1 MTKRNIMLLS
11 DDLRM
16 SSGVGTMS
24 REIVLGTLQHY
35 NWVQIGGAIK
45 HPEAGKIVDMTESVR
60 EETGVEDAELT
71 IYPTSGYGNQEIVRD
86 LIVRHQVDA
95 LLIYTDPRF
104 WGWLFQM
111 EHEVRQHIPIFYYNI
126 WDDLPYPMY
135 NRNFYDSVDL
145 LMNISRQTVNIVKN
159 VRTEYEDWQ
168 VTYVPHGCNTES
180 FYPITSLHEEWG
192 ELKSFRAG
200 LADKDIEFIVLY
212 NSRNIRRKMPGD
224 VVLAFKT
231 FCDML
236 PKEKADK
243 CALLMHTQPRDENG
257 TDLPELVKA
266 VAPEA
271 KVYFSDQKLDN
282 KHMNFL
288 YNMAD
293 VTMLISSNEGF
304 GLSPAESHMAETPTI
319 LNVTGGP
326 QDQCGF
332 RLKGELLLEKHYSEI
347 HSLHDDRKWKNNPD
361 LTHGDWVKPV
371 WPSNRS
377 LVGSVPTPYIFDDRC
392 RFDDVAD
399 RLKEWYDTS
408 IEERER
414 CGALAREFVMD
425 PKVGQSVGE
434 MCRRFKADMDRVF
447 DKWKPRK
454 RFTLFG
460 TQEII

>member
-1 MTKRNIMLLS
+1 MAKRTIMLLS

-60 EETGVEDAELT
+60 EETGVEDAELM
-71 IYPTSGYGNQEIVRD
+71 IYPTSGYGNQELVRD

-111 EHEVRQHIPIFYYNI
+111 EHEIRQHIPIYYYNI

-145 LMNISRQTVNIVKN
+145 LMNISKQTVNIVKN

-168 VTYVPHGCNTES
+168 VTYVPHGCNTEA
-180 FYPITSLHEEWG
+180 FYPITSLHDEWE

-243 CALLMHTQPRDENG
+243 CCLLMHTQPRDENG

-266 VAPEA
+266 VAPDV
-271 KVYFSDQKLDN
+271 KVYFSDSKLDN

-293 VTMLISSNEGF
+293 VTINIASNEGW
-304 GLSPAESHMAETPTI
+304 GLSTTESLLTETPI
-319 LNVTGGP
+319 IVNVTGGL

-332 RLKGELLLEKHYSEI
+332 KKEDGSYITVDDYTTEWGSNHDGKYKECGE
-347 HSLHDDRKWKNNPD
+347 WA
-361 LTHGDWVKPV
+361 KPV
-371 WPSNRS
+371 FPSSIS
-377 LVGSVPTPYIFDDRC
+377 LVGSIPTPYIFDDRC
-392 RFDDVAD
+392 RWDDAAD
-399 RLKEWYDTS
+399 KIKEWYDMGD
-408 IEERER
+408 EERKR
-414 CGALAREFVMD
+414 CGELGREYAFSEKAGMTAEMMCQNFIDKMD
-425 PKVGQSVGE
+425 T
-434 MCRRFKADMDRVF
+434 AF
-447 DKWKPRK
+447 DKWTPRN
-454 RFTLFG
+454 RY
-460 TQEII
+460 EIVKV

>member
-1 MTKRNIMLLS
+1 MGIEKP
-11 DDLRM
+11 D
-16 SSGVGTMS
+16 
-24 REIVLGTLQHY
+24 
-35 NWVQIGGAIK
+35 AIL
-45 HPEAGKIVDMTESVR
+45 H
-60 EETGVEDAELT
+60 
-71 IYPTSGYGNQEIVRD
+71 
-86 LIVRHQVDA
+86 
-95 LLIYTDPRF
+95 YTDPRF

-111 EHEVRQHIPIFYYNI
+111 EHEIRQHVPIYYYNI
-126 WDDLPYPMY
+126 WDDLPFPMY

-180 FYPITSLHEEWG
+180 FFPITSLHEDWE

-200 LADKDIEFIVLY
+200 LADKEIEFIVLY

-224 VVLAFKT
+224 IVLAFKT

-266 VAPEA
+266 VAPDI
-271 KVYFSDQKLDN
+271 KIYFSDQKLDN

-293 VTMLISSNEGF
+293 VTINIASNEGW
-304 GLSPAESHMAETPTI
+304 GLGTTESLMTGTPII
-319 LNVTGGP
+319 LNVTGGM

-332 RLKGELLLEKHYSEI
+332 KYKGKYLTYKDYEWVHT
-347 HSLHDDRKWKNNPD
+347 LHDDRKWANNKD
-361 LTHGDWVKPV
+361 LTWGKWVKPV

-377 LVGSVPTPYIFDDRC
+377 MVGSPPTPYIFDDRC
-392 RFDDVAD
+392 RFDDVAQLIKD
-399 RLKEWYDTS
+399 WYDEGKENRTKYGEVGRAYCFR
-408 IEERER
+408 EES
-414 CGALAREFVMD
+414 GMTANL
-425 PKVGQSVGE
+425 
-434 MCRRFKADMDRVF
+434 MCQNFIKDMDNTF
-447 DKWKPRK
+447 DNWVSRKPYEMFK
-454 RFTLFG
+454 
-460 TQEII
+460 I

>member
-1 MTKRNIMLLS
+1 MAKRTIMLLS

-45 HPEAGKIVDMTESVR
+45 HPEAGKVVDMNESVR
-60 EETGVEDAELT
+60 EETGVDDAELM
-71 IYPTSGYGNQEIVRD
+71 IYPTSGYGNQEMLRD

-111 EHEVRQHIPIFYYNI
+111 EHEIRQHIPIFYYNI

-168 VTYVPHGCNTES
+168 VTYVPHGCNTDA
-180 FYPITSLHEEWG
+180 FYPITSLHDEWE
-192 ELKSFRAG
+192 ELKSFRNG
-200 LADKDIEFIVLY
+200 LANKNIEFIVLY

-224 VVLAFKT
+224 VVLAFKA

-236 PKEKADK
+236 PKEEADK
-243 CALLMHTQPRDENG
+243 CALLMHTQPRDDNG

-266 VAPEA
+266 VAPDA

-288 YNMAD
+288 YNMSDITINIA
-293 VTMLISSNEGF
+293 SNEGW
-304 GLSPAESHMAETPTI
+304 GLSTTESILTETPI
-319 LNVTGGP
+319 VVNVTGGL

-332 RLKGELLLEKHYSEI
+332 KKEDGSYLTVDDYTTEWGSNHNGRYKECGE
-347 HSLHDDRKWKNNPD
+347 WA
-361 LTHGDWVKPV
+361 KPV
-371 WPSNRS
+371 FPSTIS
-377 LVGSVPTPYIFDDRC
+377 LVGSIPTPYIFDDRC
-392 RFDDVAD
+392 RWDDTAD
-399 RLKEWYDTS
+399 KIKEWYDVGDD
-408 IEERER
+408 ERKR
-414 CGALAREFVMD
+414 CGELGKEYAFSDKAGMTAEMMCQNFIDKMD
-425 PKVGQSVGE
+425 TAFNKWTPRNRYEIVKV
-434 MCRRFKADMDRVF
+434 
-447 DKWKPRK
+447 
-454 RFTLFG
+454 
-460 TQEII
+460 

>member
-1 MTKRNIMLLS
+1 MAKRTIMLLS

-45 HPEAGKIVDMTESVR
+45 HPEAGKVVDMNESVR
-60 EETGVEDAELT
+60 EETGIEDAELM
-71 IYPTSGYGNQEIVRD
+71 IYPTSGYGNQEMVRD

-111 EHEVRQHIPIFYYNI
+111 EHEIRQHVPIYYYNI
-126 WDDLPYPMY
+126 WDDLPFPMY

-145 LMNISRQTVNIVKN
+145 LMNISKQTVNIVKN

-168 VTYVPHGCNTES
+168 VTYVPHGCNTEA
-180 FYPITSLHEEWG
+180 FYPITSLHDEWE

-243 CALLMHTQPRDENG
+243 CCLLMHTQPRDENG

-266 VAPEA
+266 VAPDV
-271 KVYFSDQKLDN
+271 KVYFSDSKLDN

-293 VTMLISSNEGF
+293 VTINIASNEGW
-304 GLSPAESHMAETPTI
+304 GLSTTESLLTETPI
-319 LNVTGGP
+319 IVNVTGGL

-332 RLKGELLLEKHYSEI
+332 KKEDGSYITVDDYTTEWGSNHDGRYKECGE
-347 HSLHDDRKWKNNPD
+347 WA
-361 LTHGDWVKPV
+361 KPV
-371 WPSNRS
+371 FPSSIS
-377 LVGSVPTPYIFDDRC
+377 LVGSIPTPYIFDDRC
-392 RFDDVAD
+392 RWDDAAD
-399 RLKEWYDTS
+399 KIKEWYDVGDD
-408 IEERER
+408 ERKR
-414 CGALAREFVMD
+414 CGELGKEYAFSEKAGMTAEMMCQNFIDKMD
-425 PKVGQSVGE
+425 T
-434 MCRRFKADMDRVF
+434 AF
-447 DKWKPRK
+447 DKWTPRN
-454 RFTLFG
+454 RY
-460 TQEII
+460 EIVKV

>member
-1 MTKRNIMLLS
+1 MAKRTIMLLS

-45 HPEAGKIVDMTESVR
+45 HPEAGKVVDMNESIR
-60 EETGVEDAELT
+60 EETGVEDAELM
-71 IYPTSGYGNQEIVRD
+71 IYPTSGYGNQEMVRD

-111 EHEVRQHIPIFYYNI
+111 EHEIRQHIPIYYYNI

-145 LMNISRQTVNIVKN
+145 LMNISKQTVNIVKN

-168 VTYVPHGCNTES
+168 VTYVPHGCNTEA
-180 FYPITSLHEEWG
+180 FYPITSLHDEWE

-236 PKEKADK
+236 PKEKAEK

-266 VAPEA
+266 IAPDI

-293 VTMLISSNEGF
+293 VTINIASNEGW
-304 GLSPAESHMAETPTI
+304 GLSTTESLLTETPI
-319 LNVTGGP
+319 IVNVTGGL

-332 RLKGELLLEKHYSEI
+332 KKEDGSYITVDDYTTEWGSNHDGRYKECGE
-347 HSLHDDRKWKNNPD
+347 WA
-361 LTHGDWVKPV
+361 KPV
-371 WPSNRS
+371 FPSSIS
-377 LVGSVPTPYIFDDRC
+377 LVGSIPTPYIFDDRC
-392 RFDDVAD
+392 RWDDAAD
-399 RLKEWYDTS
+399 KIKEWYDVGDD
-408 IEERER
+408 ERKR
-414 CGALAREFVMD
+414 CGELGKEYAFSKKAGMTAEMMCQNFIDKMD
-425 PKVGQSVGE
+425 TAFEKWTPRNRYEIVKV
-434 MCRRFKADMDRVF
+434 
-447 DKWKPRK
+447 
-454 RFTLFG
+454 
-460 TQEII
+460 

>member
-1 MTKRNIMLLS
+1 MAKRTIMLLS

-60 EETGVEDAELT
+60 EETGVEDAELM
-71 IYPTSGYGNQEIVRD
+71 IYPTSGYGNQEMVRD

-111 EHEVRQHIPIFYYNI
+111 EHEIRQHVPIYYYNI
-126 WDDLPYPMY
+126 WDDLPFPMY

-145 LMNISRQTVNIVKN
+145 LMNISKQTVNIVKN

-168 VTYVPHGCNTES
+168 VTYVPHGCNTEA
-180 FYPITSLHEEWG
+180 FYPITSLHDEWE

-243 CALLMHTQPRDENG
+243 CCLLMHTQPRDENG

-266 VAPEA
+266 VAPDV
-271 KVYFSDQKLDN
+271 KVYFSDSKLDN

-293 VTMLISSNEGF
+293 VTINIASNEGW
-304 GLSPAESHMAETPTI
+304 GLSTTESLLTETPI
-319 LNVTGGP
+319 IVNVTGGL

-332 RLKGELLLEKHYSEI
+332 KKEDGSYITVDDYTTEWGSNHDGRYKECGE
-347 HSLHDDRKWKNNPD
+347 WA
-361 LTHGDWVKPV
+361 KPV
-371 WPSNRS
+371 FPSSIS
-377 LVGSVPTPYIFDDRC
+377 LVGSIPTPYIFDDRC
-392 RFDDVAD
+392 RWDDAAD
-399 RLKEWYDTS
+399 KIKEWYDVGDD
-408 IEERER
+408 ERKR
-414 CGALAREFVMD
+414 CGELGKEYAFSEKAGMSAEMMCQNFIDKMD
-425 PKVGQSVGE
+425 T
-434 MCRRFKADMDRVF
+434 AF
-447 DKWKPRK
+447 DKWTPRN
-454 RFTLFG
+454 RY
-460 TQEII
+460 EIVKV

>member
-1 MTKRNIMLLS
+1 MAKRTIMLLS

-45 HPEAGKIVDMTESVR
+45 HPEAGKVVDMNESVR
-60 EETGVEDAELT
+60 EETGVDDAELM
-71 IYPTSGYGNQEIVRD
+71 IYPTSGYGNQEMLRD

-111 EHEVRQHIPIFYYNI
+111 EHEIRQHIPIYYYNI

-145 LMNISRQTVNIVKN
+145 LMNISRQTVNIVRN

-168 VTYVPHGCNTES
+168 VTYVPHGCNTKA
-180 FYPITSLHEEWG
+180 FYPITSLHEEWK
-192 ELKSFRAG
+192 ELQSFRDG
-200 LADKDIEFIVLY
+200 LADKNIEFIVLY

-236 PKEKADK
+236 PKEKAEK
-243 CALLMHTQPRDENG
+243 CALLMHTQPRDDNG

-293 VTMLISSNEGF
+293 VTINIASNEGW
-304 GLSPAESHMAETPTI
+304 GLSTTESLLTETPI
-319 LNVTGGP
+319 IVNVTGGL

-332 RLKGELLLEKHYSEI
+332 KKEDGSYITVDDYTTEWGSNHDGRYKECGE
-347 HSLHDDRKWKNNPD
+347 WA
-361 LTHGDWVKPV
+361 KPV
-371 WPSNRS
+371 FPSSIS
-377 LVGSVPTPYIFDDRC
+377 LVGSIPTPYIFNDRC
-392 RFDDVAD
+392 RWDDAAD
-399 RLKEWYDTS
+399 KIKEWYDVGDD
-408 IEERER
+408 ERKR
-414 CGALAREFVMD
+414 CGELGKEYAFSEKAGMTAEMMCQNFIDKMD
-425 PKVGQSVGE
+425 T
-434 MCRRFKADMDRVF
+434 AF
-447 DKWKPRK
+447 DKWTPREK
-454 RFTLFG
+454 YTL
-460 TQEII
+460 EAV

>member
-1 MTKRNIMLLS
+1 MTKRTIMILS

-45 HPEAGKIVDMTESVR
+45 HPEAGKIVDMSESVR

-135 NRNFYDSVDL
+135 NRDFYDSVDL

-159 VRTEYEDWQ
+159 VRSEYEDWQ

-180 FYPITSLHEEWG
+180 FYPITSLHEEWE
-192 ELKSFRAG
+192 ELKSFRNG

-236 PKEKADK
+236 PKEEADK

-266 VAPEA
+266 VAPDI
-271 KVYFSDQKLDN
+271 KIYFSDQKLDN

-293 VTMLISSNEGF
+293 ITINISSNEGW
-304 GLSPAESHMAETPTI
+304 GLSTTESLLTETPIIVNT
-319 LNVTGGP
+319 TGGL

-332 RLKGELLLEKHYSEI
+332 KKDDGSYLTVDDYTTEWGSNHDGRYKECGE
-347 HSLHDDRKWKNNPD
+347 WA
-361 LTHGDWVKPV
+361 KPV
-371 WPSNRS
+371 FPSSIS
-377 LVGSVPTPYIFDDRC
+377 LVGSIPTPYIFDDRC
-392 RFDDVAD
+392 RWDDTAD
-399 RLKEWYDTS
+399 KIKEWYDAGDD
-408 IEERER
+408 ERKR
-414 CGALAREFVMD
+414 CGELGREYAFSEQAGMTAEMMCQGFIDKMD
-425 PKVGQSVGE
+425 TAFSKWTPRNRYEIFKV
-434 MCRRFKADMDRVF
+434 
-447 DKWKPRK
+447 
-454 RFTLFG
+454 
-460 TQEII
+460 

>member
-1 MTKRNIMLLS
+1 MAKRTIMLLS

-45 HPEAGKIVDMTESVR
+45 HPESGKVVDMNESVR
-60 EETGVEDAELT
+60 EETGIEDAELM
-71 IYPTSGYGNQEIVRD
+71 IYPTSGYGNQEMVRD

-111 EHEVRQHIPIFYYNI
+111 EHEIRQHIPIYYYNI

-145 LMNISRQTVNIVKN
+145 LMNISKQTVNIVKN

-168 VTYVPHGCNTES
+168 VTYVPHGCNTEA
-180 FYPITSLHEEWG
+180 FYPITSLHDEWE

-243 CALLMHTQPRDENG
+243 CCLLMHTQPRDENG

-266 VAPEA
+266 VAPDV
-271 KVYFSDQKLDN
+271 KVYFSDSKLDN

-293 VTMLISSNEGF
+293 VTINIASNEGW
-304 GLSPAESHMAETPTI
+304 GLSTTESLLTETPI
-319 LNVTGGP
+319 IVNVTGGL

-332 RLKGELLLEKHYSEI
+332 KKEDGSYITVDDYTTEWGSNHDGRYKECGE
-347 HSLHDDRKWKNNPD
+347 WA
-361 LTHGDWVKPV
+361 KPV
-371 WPSNRS
+371 FPSSIS
-377 LVGSVPTPYIFDDRC
+377 LVGSIPTPYIFDDRC
-392 RFDDVAD
+392 RWDDAAD
-399 RLKEWYDTS
+399 KIKEWYDVGDD
-408 IEERER
+408 ERKR
-414 CGALAREFVMD
+414 CGELGKEYAFSKKAGMTAEMMCQNFIDKMD
-425 PKVGQSVGE
+425 T
-434 MCRRFKADMDRVF
+434 AF
-447 DKWKPRK
+447 DKWTPRN
-454 RFTLFG
+454 RY
-460 TQEII
+460 EIVKV

>member
-1 MTKRNIMLLS
+1 MAKRTIMLLS

-45 HPEAGKIVDMTESVR
+45 HPEAGKIVDMNESVR
-60 EETGVEDAELT
+60 EETGIEDAELM

-111 EHEVRQHIPIFYYNI
+111 EHEIRQHVPIYYYNI
-126 WDDLPYPMY
+126 WDDLPFPMY

-180 FYPITSLHEEWG
+180 FFPITSLHEDWE

-200 LADKDIEFIVLY
+200 LADKEIEFIVLY

-224 VVLAFKT
+224 IVLAFKT

-266 VAPEA
+266 VAPDI
-271 KVYFSDQKLDN
+271 KIYFSDQKLDN

-293 VTMLISSNEGF
+293 VTINIASNEGW
-304 GLSPAESHMAETPTI
+304 GLSTTESLLTETPIIVNT
-319 LNVTGGP
+319 TGGL

-332 RLKGELLLEKHYSEI
+332 KKDDGSYLTVDDYTTEWGSNHDGRYKECGE
-347 HSLHDDRKWKNNPD
+347 WA
-361 LTHGDWVKPV
+361 KPV
-371 WPSNRS
+371 FPSSIS
-377 LVGSVPTPYIFDDRC
+377 LVGSIPTPYIFDDRC
-392 RFDDVAD
+392 RWDDTAD
-399 RLKEWYDTS
+399 KIKEWYDMGD
-408 IEERER
+408 EERKR
-414 CGALAREFVMD
+414 CGELGREYAFSEKAGMTAEMMCQNFIDKMD
-425 PKVGQSVGE
+425 T
-434 MCRRFKADMDRVF
+434 AF
-447 DKWKPRK
+447 DKWTPRN
-454 RFTLFG
+454 RY
-460 TQEII
+460 EIVKV

>member
-1 MTKRNIMLLS
+1 MTKRTIMLLS

-45 HPEAGKIVDMTESVR
+45 HPEAGKIVDMSESVR
-60 EETGVEDAELT
+60 EETGIEDAELT

-159 VRTEYEDWQ
+159 VRSEYEDWQ

-180 FYPITSLHEEWG
+180 FFPITSLHEDWE
-192 ELKSFRAG
+192 ELKSFRNG

-236 PKEKADK
+236 PKEEADK

-266 VAPEA
+266 VAPDI
-271 KVYFSDQKLDN
+271 KIYFSDQKLDN

-293 VTMLISSNEGF
+293 VTINIASNEGW
-304 GLSPAESHMAETPTI
+304 GLSTTESLLTETPIIVNT
-319 LNVTGGP
+319 TGGL

-332 RLKGELLLEKHYSEI
+332 KKDDGSYLTVDDYTTEWGSNHDGRYKECGE
-347 HSLHDDRKWKNNPD
+347 WA
-361 LTHGDWVKPV
+361 KPV
-371 WPSNRS
+371 FPSSIS

-392 RFDDVAD
+392 RWDDTAD
-399 RLKEWYDTS
+399 KIKEWYDVGDD
-408 IEERER
+408 ERKR
-414 CGALAREFVMD
+414 CGELGREYAFSEQAGMTAEMMCQGFIDKMD
-425 PKVGQSVGE
+425 TAFSKWTPRNRYEIFKV
-434 MCRRFKADMDRVF
+434 
-447 DKWKPRK
+447 
-454 RFTLFG
+454 
-460 TQEII
+460 

>member
-1 MTKRNIMLLS
+1 MAKRTIMLLS

-45 HPEAGKIVDMTESVR
+45 HPEEGKIVDMTESIR
-60 EETGVEDAELT
+60 EETGVEDAELM

-111 EHEVRQHIPIFYYNI
+111 EHEIRQHIPIYYYNI

-145 LMNISRQTVNIVKN
+145 LMNISKQTVNIVKN

-243 CALLMHTQPRDENG
+243 CCLLMHTQPRDENG

-266 VAPEA
+266 VAPDV
-271 KVYFSDQKLDN
+271 KVYFSDSKLDN

-293 VTMLISSNEGF
+293 VTINIASNEGW
-304 GLSPAESHMAETPTI
+304 GLSTTESLLTETPIIVNT
-319 LNVTGGP
+319 TGGL

-332 RLKGELLLEKHYSEI
+332 KKDDGSYLTVDDYTTGWGSNHDGRYKKCGE
-347 HSLHDDRKWKNNPD
+347 WA
-361 LTHGDWVKPV
+361 KPV
-371 WPSNRS
+371 FPSSIS

-392 RFDDVAD
+392 RWDDTAD
-399 RLKEWYDTS
+399 KIKEWYDMGD
-408 IEERER
+408 EERKR
-414 CGALAREFVMD
+414 CGELGREYAF
-425 PKVGQSVGE
+425 SE
-434 MCRRFKADMDRVF
+434 RTIRAD
-447 DKWKPRK
+447 
-454 RFTLFG
+454 
-460 TQEII
+460 

>member
-1 MTKRNIMLLS
+1 MLLS

-45 HPEAGKIVDMTESVR
+45 HPEAGKVVDMTESVR
-60 EETGVEDAELT
+60 EETGVDDAELM

-111 EHEVRQHIPIFYYNI
+111 EHEVRQHIPIYYYNI

-168 VTYVPHGCNTES
+168 VTYVPHGCNTEA
-180 FYPITSLHEEWG
+180 FYPITSLHDEWE
-192 ELKSFRAG
+192 ELKSFRDG
-200 LADKDIEFIVLY
+200 LADKNIEFIVLY

-236 PKEKADK
+236 PKEEADK

-266 VAPEA
+266 VAPDI

-293 VTMLISSNEGF
+293 VTINIASNEGW
-304 GLSPAESHMAETPTI
+304 GLSTTESLLTETPI
-319 LNVTGGP
+319 IVNVTGGL

-332 RLKGELLLEKHYSEI
+332 KKEDGSYLTVDDYTTEWGSNHNGRYKECGE
-347 HSLHDDRKWKNNPD
+347 WA
-361 LTHGDWVKPV
+361 KPV
-371 WPSNRS
+371 FPSSIS
-377 LVGSVPTPYIFDDRC
+377 LVGSIPTPYIFDDRC
-392 RFDDVAD
+392 RWDDAAD
-399 RLKEWYDTS
+399 KIKEWYDVGDD
-408 IEERER
+408 ERKR
-414 CGALAREFVMD
+414 CGELGREYAFSEKAGMTAEMMCQNFIDKMD
-425 PKVGQSVGE
+425 T
-434 MCRRFKADMDRVF
+434 AF
-447 DKWKPRK
+447 DKWTPRN
-454 RFTLFG
+454 RY
-460 TQEII
+460 EIVKV

>member
-1 MTKRNIMLLS
+1 MAKRTIMLLS

-60 EETGVEDAELT
+60 EETGVEDAELM
-71 IYPTSGYGNQEIVRD
+71 IYPTSGYGNQEMVRD

-126 WDDLPYPMY
+126 WDDLPFPMY

-145 LMNISRQTVNIVKN
+145 LMNISKQTVNIVKN

-243 CALLMHTQPRDENG
+243 CCLLMHTQPRDENG

-266 VAPEA
+266 VAPDV
-271 KVYFSDQKLDN
+271 KVYFSDSKLDN

-293 VTMLISSNEGF
+293 VTINIASNEGW
-304 GLSPAESHMAETPTI
+304 GLSTTESLLTETPI
-319 LNVTGGP
+319 IVNVTGGL

-332 RLKGELLLEKHYSEI
+332 KKEDGSYITVDDYTTEWGSNHDGRYKECGE
-347 HSLHDDRKWKNNPD
+347 WA
-361 LTHGDWVKPV
+361 KPV
-371 WPSNRS
+371 FPSSIS
-377 LVGSVPTPYIFDDRC
+377 LVGSIPTPYIFDDRC
-392 RFDDVAD
+392 RWDDAAD
-399 RLKEWYDTS
+399 KIKEWYDMGD
-408 IEERER
+408 EERKR
-414 CGALAREFVMD
+414 CGELGREYAFSEKAGMTAEMMCQNFIDKMD
-425 PKVGQSVGE
+425 T
-434 MCRRFKADMDRVF
+434 AF
-447 DKWKPRK
+447 DKWTPRN
-454 RFTLFG
+454 RY
-460 TQEII
+460 EIVKV

>member
-1 MTKRNIMLLS
+1 MAKRTIMLLS

-45 HPEAGKIVDMTESVR
+45 HPEAGKIVDMSESVR

-212 NSRNIRRKMPGD
+212 NSRNIRRKVPGD
-224 VVLAFKT
+224 VVLAYKT

-236 PKEKADK
+236 PKEDADK
-243 CALLMHTQPRDENG
+243 CALVMHTQPVDENG

-266 VAPEA
+266 VAPDV
-271 KVYFSDQKLDN
+271 KVYFSDSKLDN

-293 VTMLISSNEGF
+293 VTINIASNEGW
-304 GLSPAESHMAETPTI
+304 GLSTTESLLTETPI
-319 LNVTGGP
+319 IVNVTGGL

-332 RLKGELLLEKHYSEI
+332 KKEDGSYITVDDYTTEWGSNHDGRYKECGE
-347 HSLHDDRKWKNNPD
+347 WA
-361 LTHGDWVKPV
+361 KPV
-371 WPSNRS
+371 FPSSIS
-377 LVGSVPTPYIFDDRC
+377 LVGSIPTPYIFDDRC
-392 RFDDVAD
+392 RWDDAAD
-399 RLKEWYDTS
+399 KIKEWYDVGDD
-408 IEERER
+408 ERKR
-414 CGALAREFVMD
+414 CGELGKEYAFSEKAGMTAEMMCQNFIDKMD
-425 PKVGQSVGE
+425 T
-434 MCRRFKADMDRVF
+434 AF
-447 DKWKPRK
+447 DKWTPRN
-454 RFTLFG
+454 RY
-460 TQEII
+460 EIVKV

>member
-1 MTKRNIMLLS
+1 MAKRTIMLLS

-45 HPEAGKIVDMTESVR
+45 HPEAGKIVDMSESVR

-212 NSRNIRRKMPGD
+212 NSRNIRRKVPGD
-224 VVLAFKT
+224 VVLAYKT

-236 PKEKADK
+236 PKEDADK
-243 CALLMHTQPRDENG
+243 CALVMHTQPVDENG

-266 VAPEA
+266 VAPDV
-271 KVYFSDQKLDN
+271 KVYFSDSKLDN

-293 VTMLISSNEGF
+293 VTINIASNEGW
-304 GLSPAESHMAETPTI
+304 GLSTTESLLTETPIIVNT
-319 LNVTGGP
+319 TGGL

-332 RLKGELLLEKHYSEI
+332 KKDDGSYLTVDDYTTEWGSNHDGRYKECGE
-347 HSLHDDRKWKNNPD
+347 WA
-361 LTHGDWVKPV
+361 KPV
-371 WPSNRS
+371 FPSSIS

-392 RFDDVAD
+392 RWDDAAD
-399 RLKEWYDTS
+399 KIKEWYDMGD
-408 IEERER
+408 EERKR
-414 CGALAREFVMD
+414 CGELGREYAFSEKAGMTAEMMCQGFIDKMD
-425 PKVGQSVGE
+425 TAFSKWTPRNRYEIFKV
-434 MCRRFKADMDRVF
+434 
-447 DKWKPRK
+447 
-454 RFTLFG
+454 
-460 TQEII
+460 

>member
-1 MTKRNIMLLS
+1 MAKRTIMLLS

-60 EETGVEDAELT
+60 EETGVEDAELM
-71 IYPTSGYGNQEIVRD
+71 IYPTSGYGNQEMVRD

-111 EHEVRQHIPIFYYNI
+111 EHEIRQHIPIYYYNI

-145 LMNISRQTVNIVKN
+145 LMNISKQTVNIVKN

-168 VTYVPHGCNTES
+168 VTYVPHGCNTEA
-180 FYPITSLHEEWG
+180 FYPITSLHDEWE

-243 CALLMHTQPRDENG
+243 CCLLMHTQPRDENG

-266 VAPEA
+266 VAPDV
-271 KVYFSDQKLDN
+271 KVYFSDSKLDN

-293 VTMLISSNEGF
+293 VTINIASNEGW
-304 GLSPAESHMAETPTI
+304 GLSTTESLLTETPI
-319 LNVTGGP
+319 IVNVTGGL

-332 RLKGELLLEKHYSEI
+332 KKEDGSYITVDDYTTEWGSNHDGRYKECGE
-347 HSLHDDRKWKNNPD
+347 WA
-361 LTHGDWVKPV
+361 KPV
-371 WPSNRS
+371 FPSSIS
-377 LVGSVPTPYIFDDRC
+377 LVGSIPTPYIFDDRC
-392 RFDDVAD
+392 RWDDAAD
-399 RLKEWYDTS
+399 KIKEWYDVGDD
-408 IEERER
+408 ERKR
-414 CGALAREFVMD
+414 CGELGKEYAFSKKAGMTAEMMCQNFIDKMD
-425 PKVGQSVGE
+425 T
-434 MCRRFKADMDRVF
+434 AF
-447 DKWKPRK
+447 DKWTPRN
-454 RFTLFG
+454 RY
-460 TQEII
+460 EIVKV

>member
-1 MTKRNIMLLS
+1 MAKRTIMLLS

-60 EETGVEDAELT
+60 EETGVEDAELM
-71 IYPTSGYGNQEIVRD
+71 IYPTSGYGNQEMVRD

-111 EHEVRQHIPIFYYNI
+111 EHEIRQHVPIYYYNI
-126 WDDLPYPMY
+126 WDDLPFPMY

-145 LMNISRQTVNIVKN
+145 LMNISKQTVNIVKN

-180 FYPITSLHEEWG
+180 FYPITSLHDEWE

-236 PKEKADK
+236 PKEKAEK

-293 VTMLISSNEGF
+293 VTINIASNEGW
-304 GLSPAESHMAETPTI
+304 GLSTTESLLTETPI
-319 LNVTGGP
+319 IVNVTGGL

-332 RLKGELLLEKHYSEI
+332 KKEDGSYITVDDYTTEWGSNHDGRYKECGE
-347 HSLHDDRKWKNNPD
+347 WA
-361 LTHGDWVKPV
+361 KPV
-371 WPSNRS
+371 FPSSIS
-377 LVGSVPTPYIFDDRC
+377 LVGSIPTPYIFDDRC
-392 RFDDVAD
+392 RWDDAAD
-399 RLKEWYDTS
+399 KIKEWYDMGD
-408 IEERER
+408 EERKR
-414 CGALAREFVMD
+414 CGELGREYAFSEKAGMTAEMMCQNFIDKMD
-425 PKVGQSVGE
+425 T
-434 MCRRFKADMDRVF
+434 AF
-447 DKWKPRK
+447 DKWTPRN
-454 RFTLFG
+454 RY
-460 TQEII
+460 EIVKV

>member
-1 MTKRNIMLLS
+1 MAKRTIMLLS

-45 HPEAGKIVDMTESVR
+45 HPEAGKIVDMSESVR

-243 CALLMHTQPRDENG
+243 CCLLMHTQPRDENG

-266 VAPEA
+266 VAPDV
-271 KVYFSDQKLDN
+271 KVYFSDSKLDN

-293 VTMLISSNEGF
+293 VTINIASNEGW
-304 GLSPAESHMAETPTI
+304 GLSTTESLLTETPI
-319 LNVTGGP
+319 IVNVTGGL

-332 RLKGELLLEKHYSEI
+332 KKDDGSYLTVDDYTTGWGSNHDGRYKECGE
-347 HSLHDDRKWKNNPD
+347 WA
-361 LTHGDWVKPV
+361 KPV
-371 WPSNRS
+371 FPSSIS

-392 RFDDVAD
+392 RWDDTAD
-399 RLKEWYDTS
+399 KIKEWYDVGDD
-408 IEERER
+408 ERKR
-414 CGALAREFVMD
+414 CGELGREYAFSEQAGMTAEMMCQGFIDKMD
-425 PKVGQSVGE
+425 TAFSKWTPRNRYEIFKV
-434 MCRRFKADMDRVF
+434 
-447 DKWKPRK
+447 
-454 RFTLFG
+454 
-460 TQEII
+460 

>member
-1 MTKRNIMLLS
+1 MTKRTIMLLS

-45 HPEAGKIVDMTESVR
+45 HPEAGKIVDMSESVR

-145 LMNISRQTVNIVKN
+145 LMNISKQTVNIVKN

-236 PKEKADK
+236 PKEEADK
-243 CALLMHTQPRDENG
+243 CALLMHTQPIDENG
-257 TDLPELVKA
+257 TDLPA
-266 VAPEA
+266 VCEAMCPEY
-271 KVYFSDQKLDN
+271 KVYFSDRKLEPN
-282 KHMNFL
+282 QLNWL
-288 YNMAD
+288 YNIAD
-293 VTMLISSNEGF
+293 VTVNMASNEGF
-304 GLSPAESHMAETPTI
+304 GLGTCESLMAGTPII
-319 LNVTGGP
+319 LNVTGGM

-332 RLKGELLLEKHYSEI
+332 RYKGKILTSKDYEWV
-347 HSLHDDRKWKNNPD
+347 HSLHERKKWKDNDD
-361 LTHGDWVKPV
+361 LTWGEWVKPV
-371 WPSNRS
+371 WPACRS
-377 LVGSVPTPYIFDDRC
+377 LQGSVPTPYIFDDRSD
-392 RFDDVAD
+392 FEEVAD
-399 RLKEWYDTS
+399 QIHEWYKVPK
-408 IEERER
+408 EERDER
-414 CGALAREFVMD
+414 ALKGREYMMRD
-425 PKVGQSVGE
+425 DTYLSSKG
-434 MCRRFKADMDRVF
+434 MCDRFIEDMDTAFEKWTPRNNF
-447 DKWKPRK
+447 D
-454 RFTLFG
+454 LV
-460 TQEII
+460 EA

>member
-1 MTKRNIMLLS
+1 MAKRTIMLLS

-60 EETGVEDAELT
+60 EETGVEDAELM
-71 IYPTSGYGNQEIVRD
+71 IYPTSGYGNQEMVRD

-111 EHEVRQHIPIFYYNI
+111 EHEIRQHVPIYYYNI

-145 LMNISRQTVNIVKN
+145 LMNISKQTVNIVKN

-168 VTYVPHGCNTES
+168 VTYVPHGCNTEA
-180 FYPITSLHEEWG
+180 FYPITSLHTEWE

-293 VTMLISSNEGF
+293 VTINIASNEGW
-304 GLSPAESHMAETPTI
+304 GLSTTESLLTETPI
-319 LNVTGGP
+319 IVNVTGGL

-332 RLKGELLLEKHYSEI
+332 KKEDGSYITVDDYTTEWGSNHDGKYKECGE
-347 HSLHDDRKWKNNPD
+347 WA
-361 LTHGDWVKPV
+361 KPV
-371 WPSNRS
+371 FPSSIS
-377 LVGSVPTPYIFDDRC
+377 LVGSIPTPYIFDDRC
-392 RFDDVAD
+392 RWDDAAD
-399 RLKEWYDTS
+399 KIKEWYDMGD
-408 IEERER
+408 EERKR
-414 CGALAREFVMD
+414 CGELGREYAFSEKAGMTAEMMCQNFIDKMD
-425 PKVGQSVGE
+425 T
-434 MCRRFKADMDRVF
+434 AF
-447 DKWKPRK
+447 DKWTPRN
-454 RFTLFG
+454 RY
-460 TQEII
+460 EIVKV

>member
-1 MTKRNIMLLS
+1 MAKRTIMLLS

-24 REIVLGTLQHY
+24 KEIVLGTLQHY

-45 HPEAGKIVDMTESVR
+45 HPEAGKIVDMNESVR
-60 EETGVEDAELT
+60 EETGIEDAELM
-71 IYPTSGYGNQEIVRD
+71 IYPTSGYGNQEMVRD

-111 EHEVRQHIPIFYYNI
+111 EHEIRQHVPIYYYNI
-126 WDDLPYPMY
+126 WDDLPFPMY

-145 LMNISRQTVNIVKN
+145 LMNISKQTVNIVKN

-293 VTMLISSNEGF
+293 VTINIASNEGW
-304 GLSPAESHMAETPTI
+304 GLSTTESLLTETPI
-319 LNVTGGP
+319 IVNVTGGL

-332 RLKGELLLEKHYSEI
+332 KKEDGSYITVDDYTTEWGSNHDGRYKECGE
-347 HSLHDDRKWKNNPD
+347 WA
-361 LTHGDWVKPV
+361 KPV
-371 WPSNRS
+371 FPSSIS
-377 LVGSVPTPYIFDDRC
+377 LVGSIPTPYIFDDRC
-392 RFDDVAD
+392 RWDDAAD
-399 RLKEWYDTS
+399 KIKEWYDVGDD
-408 IEERER
+408 ERKR
-414 CGALAREFVMD
+414 CGELGKEYAFSEKAGMTAEMMCQNFIDKMD
-425 PKVGQSVGE
+425 T
-434 MCRRFKADMDRVF
+434 AF
-447 DKWKPRK
+447 DKWTPRN
-454 RFTLFG
+454 RY
-460 TQEII
+460 EIVKV

>member
-1 MTKRNIMLLS
+1 MAKRTIMLLS

-45 HPEAGKIVDMTESVR
+45 HPEAGKIVDMNESVR
-60 EETGVEDAELT
+60 EETGIEDAELM

-111 EHEVRQHIPIFYYNI
+111 EHEIRQHVPIYYYNI
-126 WDDLPYPMY
+126 WDDLPFPMY

-180 FYPITSLHEEWG
+180 FFPITSLHEDWE

-266 VAPEA
+266 VAPDT

-293 VTMLISSNEGF
+293 VTINIASNEGW
-304 GLSPAESHMAETPTI
+304 GLSTTESLLTETPIIVNT
-319 LNVTGGP
+319 TGGL

-332 RLKGELLLEKHYSEI
+332 KKDDGSYLTVDDYTTEWGSNHDGRYKECGE
-347 HSLHDDRKWKNNPD
+347 WA
-361 LTHGDWVKPV
+361 KPV
-371 WPSNRS
+371 FPSSIS
-377 LVGSVPTPYIFDDRC
+377 LVGSIPTPYIFDDRC
-392 RFDDVAD
+392 RWDDTAD
-399 RLKEWYDTS
+399 KIKEWYDMGD
-408 IEERER
+408 EERKR
-414 CGALAREFVMD
+414 CGELGREYAFSEKAGMTAEMMCQNFIDKMD
-425 PKVGQSVGE
+425 T
-434 MCRRFKADMDRVF
+434 AF
-447 DKWKPRK
+447 DKWTPRN
-454 RFTLFG
+454 RY
-460 TQEII
+460 EIVKV

>member
-1 MTKRNIMLLS
+1 MAKRTIMLLS

-60 EETGVEDAELT
+60 EETGVEDAELM
-71 IYPTSGYGNQEIVRD
+71 IYPTSGYGNQEMVRD

-111 EHEVRQHIPIFYYNI
+111 EHEIRQHIPIYYYNI

-145 LMNISRQTVNIVKN
+145 LMNISKQTVNIVKN

-168 VTYVPHGCNTES
+168 VTYVPHGCNTEA
-180 FYPITSLHEEWG
+180 FYPITSLHDEWE

-243 CALLMHTQPRDENG
+243 CCLLMHTQPRDENG

-266 VAPEA
+266 VAPDV
-271 KVYFSDQKLDN
+271 KVYFSDSKLDN

-293 VTMLISSNEGF
+293 VTINIASNEGW
-304 GLSPAESHMAETPTI
+304 GLSTTESLLTETPIIVNT
-319 LNVTGGP
+319 TGGL

-332 RLKGELLLEKHYSEI
+332 KKDDGSYLTVDDYTTEWGSNHDGRYKECGE
-347 HSLHDDRKWKNNPD
+347 WA
-361 LTHGDWVKPV
+361 KPV
-371 WPSNRS
+371 FPSSIS
-377 LVGSVPTPYIFDDRC
+377 LVGSIPTPYIFDDRC
-392 RFDDVAD
+392 RWDDTAD
-399 RLKEWYDTS
+399 KIKEWYDMGD
-408 IEERER
+408 EERKR
-414 CGALAREFVMD
+414 CGELGREYAFSEKAGMTAELMCQNFIDKMD
-425 PKVGQSVGE
+425 T
-434 MCRRFKADMDRVF
+434 AF
-447 DKWKPRK
+447 DKWTPRN
-454 RFTLFG
+454 RY
-460 TQEII
+460 EIVKV

>member
-1 MTKRNIMLLS
+1 MAKRTIMLLS

-45 HPEAGKIVDMTESVR
+45 HPEAGKIVDMNESVR
-60 EETGVEDAELT
+60 EETGIEDAELM
-71 IYPTSGYGNQEIVRD
+71 IYPTSGYGNQEMVRD

-111 EHEVRQHIPIFYYNI
+111 EHEIRQHIPIYYYNI

-145 LMNISRQTVNIVKN
+145 LMNISKQTVNIVKN

-168 VTYVPHGCNTES
+168 VTYVPHGCNTEA
-180 FYPITSLHEEWG
+180 FYPITSLHDEWE

-236 PKEKADK
+236 PKEKAEK

-293 VTMLISSNEGF
+293 VTINIASNEGW
-304 GLSPAESHMAETPTI
+304 GLSTTESLLTETPI
-319 LNVTGGP
+319 IVNVTGGL

-332 RLKGELLLEKHYSEI
+332 KKEDGSYITVDDYTTEWGSNHDGKYKECGE
-347 HSLHDDRKWKNNPD
+347 WA
-361 LTHGDWVKPV
+361 KPV
-371 WPSNRS
+371 FPSSIS
-377 LVGSVPTPYIFDDRC
+377 LVGSIPTPYIFDDRC
-392 RFDDVAD
+392 RWDDAAD
-399 RLKEWYDTS
+399 KIKEWYDMGD
-408 IEERER
+408 EERKR
-414 CGALAREFVMD
+414 CGELGREYAFSEKAGMTAEMMCQNFIDKMD
-425 PKVGQSVGE
+425 T
-434 MCRRFKADMDRVF
+434 AF
-447 DKWKPRK
+447 DKWTPRN
-454 RFTLFG
+454 RY
-460 TQEII
+460 EIVKV

>member
-1 MTKRNIMLLS
+1 MAKRTIMLLS

-60 EETGVEDAELT
+60 EETGVEDAELM
-71 IYPTSGYGNQEIVRD
+71 IYPTSGYGNQEMVRD

-111 EHEVRQHIPIFYYNI
+111 EHEIRQHVPIYYYNI
-126 WDDLPYPMY
+126 WDDLPFPMY

-145 LMNISRQTVNIVKN
+145 LMNISKQTVNIVKN

-168 VTYVPHGCNTES
+168 VTYVPHGCNTEA
-180 FYPITSLHEEWG
+180 FYPITSLHDEWE

-243 CALLMHTQPRDENG
+243 CCLLMHTQPRDENG

-266 VAPEA
+266 VAPDV
-271 KVYFSDQKLDN
+271 KVYFSDSKLDN

-293 VTMLISSNEGF
+293 VTINIASNEGW
-304 GLSPAESHMAETPTI
+304 GLSTTESLLTETPI
-319 LNVTGGP
+319 IVNVTGGL

-332 RLKGELLLEKHYSEI
+332 KKEDGSYITVDDYTTEWGSNHDGRYKECGE
-347 HSLHDDRKWKNNPD
+347 WA
-361 LTHGDWVKPV
+361 KPV
-371 WPSNRS
+371 FPSSIS
-377 LVGSVPTPYIFDDRC
+377 LVGSIPTPYIFDDRC
-392 RFDDVAD
+392 RWDDAAD
-399 RLKEWYDTS
+399 KIKEWYDVGDD
-408 IEERER
+408 ERKR
-414 CGALAREFVMD
+414 CGELGKEYAFSEKAGMTAEMMCQNFIDKMD
-425 PKVGQSVGE
+425 T
-434 MCRRFKADMDRVF
+434 AF
-447 DKWKPRK
+447 DKWTPRN
-454 RFTLFG
+454 RY
-460 TQEII
+460 EIVKV

>member
-1 MTKRNIMLLS
+1 MAKRTIMLLS

-60 EETGVEDAELT
+60 EETGVEDAELM

-111 EHEVRQHIPIFYYNI
+111 EHEIRQHVPIYYYNI
-126 WDDLPYPMY
+126 WDDLPFPMY

-243 CALLMHTQPRDENG
+243 CCLLMHTQPRDENG

-266 VAPEA
+266 VAPDV
-271 KVYFSDQKLDN
+271 KVYFSDSKLDN

-293 VTMLISSNEGF
+293 VTINIASNEGW
-304 GLSPAESHMAETPTI
+304 GLSTTESLLTETPI
-319 LNVTGGP
+319 IVNVTGGL

-332 RLKGELLLEKHYSEI
+332 KKEDGSYITVDDYTTEWGSNHDGKYKECGE
-347 HSLHDDRKWKNNPD
+347 WA
-361 LTHGDWVKPV
+361 KPV
-371 WPSNRS
+371 FPSSIS
-377 LVGSVPTPYIFDDRC
+377 LVGSIPTPYIFDDRC
-392 RFDDVAD
+392 RWDDAAD
-399 RLKEWYDTS
+399 KIKEWYDMGD
-408 IEERER
+408 EERKR
-414 CGALAREFVMD
+414 CGELGREYAFSEKAGMTAEMMCQNFIDKMD
-425 PKVGQSVGE
+425 T
-434 MCRRFKADMDRVF
+434 AF
-447 DKWKPRK
+447 DKWTPRN
-454 RFTLFG
+454 RY
-460 TQEII
+460 EIVKV

>member
-1 MTKRNIMLLS
+1 MAKRTIMLLS

-45 HPEAGKIVDMTESVR
+45 HPEAGKIVDMSESVR

-135 NRNFYDSVDL
+135 NRNIYDSVDL

-180 FYPITSLHEEWG
+180 FFPITSLHEDWE

-200 LADKDIEFIVLY
+200 LADKEIEFIVLY
-212 NSRNIRRKMPGD
+212 NSRNIRRKVPGD
-224 VVLAFKT
+224 VVLAYKT

-236 PKEKADK
+236 PKEDADK
-243 CALLMHTQPRDENG
+243 CALVMHTQPVDENG

-266 VAPEA
+266 VAPDV
-271 KVYFSDQKLDN
+271 KVYFSDSKLDN

-293 VTMLISSNEGF
+293 VTINIASNEGW
-304 GLSPAESHMAETPTI
+304 GLSTTESLLTETPI
-319 LNVTGGP
+319 IVNVTGGL

-332 RLKGELLLEKHYSEI
+332 KKEDGSYITVDDYTTEWGSNHDGKYKECGE
-347 HSLHDDRKWKNNPD
+347 WA
-361 LTHGDWVKPV
+361 KPV
-371 WPSNRS
+371 FPSSIS
-377 LVGSVPTPYIFDDRC
+377 LVGSIPTPYIFDDRC
-392 RFDDVAD
+392 RWDDAAD
-399 RLKEWYDTS
+399 KIKEWYDMGD
-408 IEERER
+408 EERKR
-414 CGALAREFVMD
+414 CGELGREYAFSEKAGMTAEMMCQNFIDKMD
-425 PKVGQSVGE
+425 T
-434 MCRRFKADMDRVF
+434 AF
-447 DKWKPRK
+447 DKWTPRN
-454 RFTLFG
+454 RY
-460 TQEII
+460 EIVKV

>member
-1 MTKRNIMLLS
+1 MAKRIIMLLS

-60 EETGVEDAELT
+60 EETGVEDAELM
-71 IYPTSGYGNQEIVRD
+71 IYPTSGYGNQEMVRD

-111 EHEVRQHIPIFYYNI
+111 EHEIRQHVPIYYYNI
-126 WDDLPYPMY
+126 WDDLPFPMY

-145 LMNISRQTVNIVKN
+145 LMNISKQTVNIVKN

-293 VTMLISSNEGF
+293 VTINIASNEGW
-304 GLSPAESHMAETPTI
+304 GLSTTESLLTETPI
-319 LNVTGGP
+319 IVNVTGGL

-332 RLKGELLLEKHYSEI
+332 KKEDGSYITVDDYTTEWGSNHDGRYKECGE
-347 HSLHDDRKWKNNPD
+347 WA
-361 LTHGDWVKPV
+361 KPV
-371 WPSNRS
+371 FPSSIS
-377 LVGSVPTPYIFDDRC
+377 LVGSIPTPYIFDDRC
-392 RFDDVAD
+392 RWDDAAD
-399 RLKEWYDTS
+399 KIKEWYDVGDD
-408 IEERER
+408 ERKR
-414 CGALAREFVMD
+414 CGELGKEYAFSKKAGMTAEMMCQNFIDKMD
-425 PKVGQSVGE
+425 T
-434 MCRRFKADMDRVF
+434 AF
-447 DKWKPRK
+447 DKWTPRN
-454 RFTLFG
+454 RY
-460 TQEII
+460 EIVKV

>member
-1 MTKRNIMLLS
+1 MAKRTIMLLS

-243 CALLMHTQPRDENG
+243 CCLLMHTQPRDENG

-266 VAPEA
+266 VAPDV
-271 KVYFSDQKLDN
+271 KVYFSDSKLDN

-293 VTMLISSNEGF
+293 VTINIASNEGW
-304 GLSPAESHMAETPTI
+304 GLSTTESLLTETPI
-319 LNVTGGP
+319 IVNVTGGL

-332 RLKGELLLEKHYSEI
+332 KKEDGSYITVDDYTTEWGSNHDGKYKECGE
-347 HSLHDDRKWKNNPD
+347 WA
-361 LTHGDWVKPV
+361 KPV
-371 WPSNRS
+371 FPSSIS
-377 LVGSVPTPYIFDDRC
+377 LVGSIPTPYIFDDRC
-392 RFDDVAD
+392 RWDDAAD
-399 RLKEWYDTS
+399 KIKEWYDMGD
-408 IEERER
+408 EERKR
-414 CGALAREFVMD
+414 CGELGREYAFSEKAGMTAEMMCQNFIDKMD
-425 PKVGQSVGE
+425 T
-434 MCRRFKADMDRVF
+434 AF
-447 DKWKPRK
+447 DKWTPRN
-454 RFTLFG
+454 RY
-460 TQEII
+460 EIVKV

>member
-1 MTKRNIMLLS
+1 MAKRTIMLLS

-45 HPEAGKIVDMTESVR
+45 HPEAGKIVDMNESVR
-60 EETGVEDAELT
+60 EETGIEDAELM

-111 EHEVRQHIPIFYYNI
+111 EHEIRQHIPIYYYNI

-145 LMNISRQTVNIVKN
+145 LMNISKQTVNIVKN

-168 VTYVPHGCNTES
+168 VTYVPHGCNTEA
-180 FYPITSLHEEWG
+180 FYPITSLHDEWE

-293 VTMLISSNEGF
+293 VTINIASNEGW
-304 GLSPAESHMAETPTI
+304 GLSTTESLLTETPI
-319 LNVTGGP
+319 IVNVTGGL

-332 RLKGELLLEKHYSEI
+332 KKEDGSYITVDDYTTEWGSNHDGKYKECGE
-347 HSLHDDRKWKNNPD
+347 WA
-361 LTHGDWVKPV
+361 KPV
-371 WPSNRS
+371 FPSSIS
-377 LVGSVPTPYIFDDRC
+377 LVGSIPTPYIFDDRC
-392 RFDDVAD
+392 RWDDAAD
-399 RLKEWYDTS
+399 KIKEWYDMGD
-408 IEERER
+408 EERKR
-414 CGALAREFVMD
+414 CGELGREYAFSEKAGMTAEMMCQNFIDKMD
-425 PKVGQSVGE
+425 T
-434 MCRRFKADMDRVF
+434 AF
-447 DKWKPRK
+447 DKWTPRN
-454 RFTLFG
+454 RY
-460 TQEII
+460 EIVKV

>member
-1 MTKRNIMLLS
+1 MLLS

-45 HPEAGKIVDMTESVR
+45 HPEAGKVVDMTESVR
-60 EETGVEDAELT
+60 EETGVDDAELM

-159 VRTEYEDWQ
+159 VRTKYEDWQ
-168 VTYVPHGCNTES
+168 VTYVPHGCNTEA
-180 FYPITSLHEEWG
+180 FYPITSLHDEWE
-192 ELKSFRAG
+192 ELKSFRDG
-200 LADKDIEFIVLY
+200 LADKNIEFIVLY

-236 PKEKADK
+236 PKEEADK

-266 VAPEA
+266 VAPDI

-293 VTMLISSNEGF
+293 VTINIASNEGW
-304 GLSPAESHMAETPTI
+304 GLSTTESLLTETPI
-319 LNVTGGP
+319 IVNVTGGL

-332 RLKGELLLEKHYSEI
+332 KKEDGSYLTVDDYTTEWGSNHNGRYKECGE
-347 HSLHDDRKWKNNPD
+347 WA
-361 LTHGDWVKPV
+361 KPV
-371 WPSNRS
+371 FPSSIS

-392 RFDDVAD
+392 RWDDAAGKI
-399 RLKEWYDTS
+399 KEWYDVGD
-408 IEERER
+408 EERKR
-414 CGALAREFVMD
+414 CGELGREYAFSEKAGMTAEMMCQNFIDKMD
-425 PKVGQSVGE
+425 T
-434 MCRRFKADMDRVF
+434 AF
-447 DKWKPRK
+447 DKWTPRN
-454 RFTLFG
+454 RY
-460 TQEII
+460 EIVKV

>member
-1 MTKRNIMLLS
+1 MAKRTIMLLS

-45 HPEAGKIVDMTESVR
+45 HPEAGKIVDMSESVR

-126 WDDLPYPMY
+126 RDDLPYPMY

-212 NSRNIRRKMPGD
+212 NSRNIRRKVPGD
-224 VVLAFKT
+224 VVLAYKT

-236 PKEKADK
+236 PKEDADK
-243 CALLMHTQPRDENG
+243 CALVMHTQPVDENG

-266 VAPEA
+266 VAPDV
-271 KVYFSDQKLDN
+271 KVYFSDSKLDN

-293 VTMLISSNEGF
+293 VTINIASNEGW
-304 GLSPAESHMAETPTI
+304 GLSTTESLLTETPI
-319 LNVTGGP
+319 IVNVTGGL

-332 RLKGELLLEKHYSEI
+332 KKDDGSYLTVDDYTTGWGSNHDGRYKECGE
-347 HSLHDDRKWKNNPD
+347 WA
-361 LTHGDWVKPV
+361 KPV
-371 WPSNRS
+371 FPSSIS

-392 RFDDVAD
+392 RWDDTAD
-399 RLKEWYDTS
+399 KIKEWYDAGDD
-408 IEERER
+408 ERKR
-414 CGALAREFVMD
+414 CGELGREYAFSEQAGMTAEMMCQGFIDKMD
-425 PKVGQSVGE
+425 TAFSKWTPRNRYEIFKV
-434 MCRRFKADMDRVF
+434 
-447 DKWKPRK
+447 
-454 RFTLFG
+454 
-460 TQEII
+460 

>member
-1 MTKRNIMLLS
+1 MAKRTIMLLS

-45 HPEAGKIVDMTESVR
+45 HPEAGKVVDMTESVR
-60 EETGVEDAELT
+60 EETGVDDAELM
-71 IYPTSGYGNQEIVRD
+71 IYPTSGYGNQEMVRD

-111 EHEVRQHIPIFYYNI
+111 EHEIRQHIPIYYYNI

-168 VTYVPHGCNTES
+168 VTYVPHGCNTAN
-180 FYPITSLHEEWG
+180 FYPITSLHDEWE
-192 ELKSFRAG
+192 ELKSFRNG
-200 LADKDIEFIVLY
+200 LADKNIEFIVLY

-236 PKEKADK
+236 PKEKAEK

-293 VTMLISSNEGF
+293 VTINIASNEGW
-304 GLSPAESHMAETPTI
+304 GLSTTESLLTETPI
-319 LNVTGGP
+319 IVNVTGGL

-332 RLKGELLLEKHYSEI
+332 KKEDGSYITVDDYTTEWGSNHDGRYKECGE
-347 HSLHDDRKWKNNPD
+347 WA
-361 LTHGDWVKPV
+361 KPV
-371 WPSNRS
+371 FPSSIS
-377 LVGSVPTPYIFDDRC
+377 LVGSIPTPYIFDDRC
-392 RFDDVAD
+392 RWDDAAD
-399 RLKEWYDTS
+399 KIKEWYDVGDD
-408 IEERER
+408 ERKR
-414 CGALAREFVMD
+414 CGELGREYAFSEKAGMTAEMMCQNFIDKMD
-425 PKVGQSVGE
+425 T
-434 MCRRFKADMDRVF
+434 AF
-447 DKWKPRK
+447 DKWTPRN
-454 RFTLFG
+454 RY
-460 TQEII
+460 EIVKV